1 MKEIFGFDAFSP
13 NEIAARIESVGVV
26 KARLPILSMIMLGVL
41 AGVFIGLGAMFY
53 VLVSSDLS
61 LSFGIAR
68 LLGGLVF
75 SLGLILVIVAGAEL
89 FTGNNLLVMAWADGK
104 LTIGEVFR
112 NWIIICLSNFL
123 GASGL
128 AILVYVSK
136 HSDMN
141 GGEVALNYIKIASVK
156 CTISFQQAFFSG
168 ILCNIFVCLA
178 VWMAQA
184 GRSIIDKVI
193 VIVFPVSAFV
203 ACGFEH
209 SIANM
214 YIVPMAILLK
224 TQHTGVLNVEFISW
238 IGFIKNL
245 VAVILGNLIGGSV
258 FVAMIYYVIYG
269 RPLKTKRK

>member
-53 VLVSSDLS
+53 VLVSSDLN
-61 LSFGIAR
+61 LSFGVAR

>member
-53 VLVSSDLS
+53 VLVSSDLN